1 MPDNKSK
8 PISVYI
14 LLVLILFQGLSGIV
28 GGIGL
33 VLDPTGKSLQ
43 LPIEWLEGSPFND
56 YLIPGL
62 ILLIV
67 LGIYPLVVLYGLW
80 LKLRWALFAAF
91 TVGVALIIWIGVEIL
106 IIGYHPQPPLQLIY
120 GLVGL
125 FILIFV
131 FLPSVRLYYKPGS
144 FTS

>member
-1 MPDNKSK
+1 MANKNSK
-8 PISVYI
+8 PVNIYI

-43 LPIEWLEGSPFND
+43 LPIEWLEGSPFD
-56 YLIPGL
+56 DFQIPGL
-62 ILLIV
+62 ILLFV
-67 LGIYPLVVLYGLW
+67 LGIYPLVVLYRLW
-80 LKLRWALFAAF
+80 RKLKWAWFAAF
-91 TVGVALIIWIGVEIL
+91 IVGAALIIWIGVEIM

-131 FLPSVRLYYKPGS
+131 FLPSVRLYYK
-144 FTS
+144 T